1 MLRRITAHFVT
12 GMFCLLTLVGCGSGD
27 SNTNGQITL
36 TATATDLTGGLFQ
49 VTALA
54 TYVNTASA
62 GALKGVPITIT
73 WAAHLKD
80 GTLVGAVRTDHL
92 STDSSGAVTGNLNV
106 PQISQTI
113 YVDVTAST
121 GGLSQTRTV
130 AVASNVA
137 LTASPS
143 VVAFPAAAVAG
154 ATQTVTIAGGQAPY
168 SAAIDAAHVADIQ
181 VTVSGSS
188 IILTKLKNSAAT
200 PITAT
205 LTVSDSSSA
214 TPIAVVVSYN

>member
-1 MLRRITAHFVT
+1 MLRRITAHFIT
-12 GMFCLLTLVGCGSGD
+12 GMLCLLTLVGCGSGD

-54 TYVNTASA
+54 TYLNTAST
-62 GALKGVPITIT
+62 GVLQGVPITIT
-73 WAAHLKD
+73 WTAHLKD

-92 STDSSGAVTGNLNV
+92 SADSLGTVSDNLTV

-113 YVDVTAST
+113 FVDVTASS
-121 GGLSQTRTV
+121 GGLSQTKTV
-130 AVASNVA
+130 AVTSNVA
-137 LTASPS
+137 ITASPS
-143 VVAFPAAAVAG
+143 VVAFPVAALAG
-154 ATQTVTIAGGQAPY
+154 STQTVTVVGGLAPY
-168 SAAIDAAHVADIQ
+168 SAQIDAAHASDIQ

-205 LTVSDSSSA
+205 LTISDSSGA
-214 TPIAVVVSYN
+214 TPIVVVVSYN